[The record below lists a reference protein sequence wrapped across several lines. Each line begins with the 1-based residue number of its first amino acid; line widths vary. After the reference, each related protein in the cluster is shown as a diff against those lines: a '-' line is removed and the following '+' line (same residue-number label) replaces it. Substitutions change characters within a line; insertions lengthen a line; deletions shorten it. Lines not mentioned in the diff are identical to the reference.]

1 MASVDQLGKKQR
13 VLEESENGCYVSI
26 EASPGARETE
36 LSGLDPWRGAI
47 KVSVASPP
55 VSGKA
60 NAELVELF
68 ENMFPEAKGDIVLVK
83 GEKSR
88 SKRMFIPLDAMMIR
102 ERLGLKDD

>member
-1 MASVDQLGKKQR
+1 MGKKQR
-13 VLEESENGCYVSI
+13 ILDESENGCYLSI
-26 EASPGARETE
+26 EASPGARKTE

-47 KVSVASPP
+47 KISVASPP

-60 NAELVELF
+60 NAELVEVF
-68 ENMFPEAKGDIVLVK
+68 EKMFPEAKGNIVLAK

-88 SKRMFIPLDAMMIR
+88 SKRIFIPLGARVIR